1 MPIYEFRCSDCNDVF
16 DIKRSRDEA
25 GEPMTCPKDGAEA
38 IRIFGAA
45 IIVPDSGGGDFDF
58 GDMDMGG
65 MDMGGMG
72 GMDMGGMDMGG
83 MGGMDM
89 GGMDMGG
96 MDF

>member
-1 MPIYEFRCSDCNDVF
+1 MPIYEFRCSDCSNVF
-16 DIKRSRDEA
+16 DVHRSRDES
-25 GEPMTCPKDGAEA
+25 GDPMTCPKDGAEA

-45 IIVPDSGGGDFDF
+45 IIVPDSGGGDFD
-58 GDMDMGG
+58 
-65 MDMGGMG
+65 MG

-89 GGMDMGG
+89 GGMGGMDMGG

>member
-65 MDMGGMG
+65 DDDDLYGDLGDDAGGADADTG
-72 GMDMGGMDMGG
+72 GDSNQVDSNQ
-83 MGGMDM
+83 
-89 GGMDMGG
+89 
-96 MDF
+96 

>member
-45 IIVPDSGGGDFDF
+45 IIVPDSGGGDYDF
-58 GDMDMGG
+58 
-65 MDMGGMG
+65 G

-96 MDF
+96 MDMGGMDF

>member
-45 IIVPDSGGGDFDF
+45 IIVPDSGGGDFD
-58 GDMDMGG
+58 
-65 MDMGGMG
+65 MG

-89 GGMDMGG
+89 GGMGGMDMGGMGGMDMGG